1 MTVRRHTKVLA
12 DGERHLGK
20 TKLQLA
26 LTTNHLLSVADRLL
40 LVSGQTCKGLEEPFW
55 TRLTHVSSPVF
66 LLRSCFV
73 VLQRVFDPAAGS
85 QLTG

>member
-20 TKLQLA
+20 PKLQLA
-26 LTTNHLLSVADRLL
+26 LITSHLLSVAYCPL
-40 LVSGQTCKGLEEPFW
+40 LVSGQTCRGLEEPFQ
-55 TRLTHVSSPVF
+55 TRLTRVSSPVF

-73 VLQRVFDPAAGS
+73 VLQRV
-85 QLTG
+85 